1 MARGTTVVTTLQ
13 TLSRIRQHYNADT
26 KYLFRILLNATSVVE
41 ANIALDLLLKT
52 VPERDLA
59 SAINMR
65 EVIKSL
71 PASPFTMP
79 VDEQTLV
86 KVAGLRKNLAALER
100 STIDGYDIVVTTAGN
115 LVLDLIVKHED
126 EKYFWTP
133 VPRTSDFVSSELIDH
148 IIGSDFLLPN
158 VVDLVQ
164 DMGLVFNPTI
174 FLSIDDWHLDYAAE
188 TMQDL
193 GDLF

>member
-1 MARGTTVVTTLQ
+1 MVTTLQ